1 RDAGRLLPHAESLVA
16 MSRAHGLAF
25 YLAIGTFALGYARW
39 RTGERQSGEADML
52 LGKRM
57 LGEQGMRLW
66 LPLYEACRAE
76 TEAETGRADSAIAT
90 LEDAFG
96 ESERTGQHWHDAE
109 LHRVRGDILLRAD
122 RPDLAAAEAT
132 FARSIEIARGQ
143 RTR

>member
-1 RDAGRLLPHAESLVA
+1 
-16 MSRAHGLAF
+16 
-25 YLAIGTFALGYARW
+25 
-39 RTGERQSGEADML
+39 
-52 LGKRM
+52 
-57 LGEQGMRLW
+57 
-66 LPLYEACRAE
+66 RAE

-143 RTR
+143 RTRSFELRAALALANLYHATQRDAAARALLGPALEGFLPTQELPEIELAQTLLAALNP